1 MRRGHVPLVHE
12 GEMTEIRCAIELRA
26 DETRQSPGRVV
37 GTIVDYETRARDR
50 PERFRQDAL
59 TWPDDGV
66 VLNRQHDRR
75 APVMRFIPTVEGRSV
90 RIDAPLPDTT
100 AGRDMAA
107 EIRAGLFRGL
117 SLEFKALR
125 ETRQN
130 GVRVIEKARLT
141 AAAVVDDPSYA
152 TSVAVRH
159 REGGERT
166 PWEVLL

>member
-1 MRRGHVPLVHE
+1 MRRSDGPLVWE
-12 GEMTEIRCAIELRA
+12 AALTEIRCAIELRA
-26 DETRQSPGRVV
+26 DASRESPGRVV

-59 TWPDDGV
+59 TWPADGV

-159 REGGERT
+159 REGGDRT
-166 PWEVLL
+166 PWEALL